1 MPQRQPTPVFVPF
14 LSTRTTLSSNVSD
27 LDEIIRT
34 TPSGGEIP
42 TDPNIPQII
51 SNLNAFAYNVQ
62 ATLVNLNETCQWTP
76 MSSGHVAKMWINI
89 AVIGDMTAFTDET
102 VTWDTVSISL
112 TEVGT
117 GNVLWQ
123 SRETTGITIFNLAG
137 EVRMFIIA
145 QAVDN
150 QAFQVSQGVPIN
162 INIQT
167 TFTQT
172 TGGTDPTFQFG
183 LVPFFPLTADSNSKF
198 FSQSG
203 IVFYLDRFRSTKEI
217 DRQLEGEGLRS

>member
-14 LSTRTTLSSNVSD
+14 ISTRSTLSSNVSD

-62 ATLVNLNETCQWTP
+62 ATLTNLNETCQWTP
-76 MSSGHVAKMWINI
+76 MSSGHVAKMWVNI
-89 AVIGDMTAFTDET
+89 AIIGDMTAFTDET
-102 VTWDTVSISL
+102 VTWDDISITL
-112 TEVGT
+112 TETGT
-117 GNVLWQ
+117 GNVLW
-123 SRETTGITIFNLAG
+123 RTRVNTGITIFNAAG
-137 EVRMFIIA
+137 EVRMFIVA

-150 QAFQVSQGVPIN
+150 QSFMVSQGVPIN
-162 INIQT
+162 INVT
-167 TFTQT
+167 TTHTQT
-172 TGGTDPTFQFG
+172 SGGTDPTFQFG
-183 LVPFFPLTADSNSKF
+183 IVPFFPLTADSNSKF

-203 IVFYLDRFRSTKEI
+203 IVFYLDRFRSKHEVE
-217 DRQLEGEGLRS
+217 RQLAGTDE